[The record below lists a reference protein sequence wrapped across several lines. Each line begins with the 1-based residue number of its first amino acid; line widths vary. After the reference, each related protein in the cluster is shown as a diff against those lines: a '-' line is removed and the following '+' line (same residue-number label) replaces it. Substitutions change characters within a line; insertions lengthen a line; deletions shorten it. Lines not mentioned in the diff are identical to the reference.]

1 MNKNQL
7 PFTALAVLCL
17 SAASCTSQTVTMIQ
31 PQSGATAE
39 CSGSSYGFGQL
50 FTESFV
56 DSCAR
61 AYEQRG
67 FVPLERLTPEDRAR
81 LEKRGLL
88 PKS

>member
-1 MNKNQL
+1 MNTSRL
-7 PFTALAVLCL
+7 LLASV
-17 SAASCTSQTVTMIQ
+17 AAFLVVPAGCTSRTVTMIQ

-61 AYEQRG
+61 AYEGRG
-67 FVPLERLTPEDRAR
+67 YVPVERLKPEDRAR
-81 LEKRGLL
+81 LEKQGLM
-88 PKS
+88 PKP

>member
-1 MNKNQL
+1 MNKTKL
-7 PFTALAVLCL
+7 VLSALAALSLC
-17 SAASCTSQTVTMIQ
+17 SDGCTSQTVMMIQ

-39 CSGSSYGFGQL
+39 CSGSSYGLGQL

-67 FVPLERLTPEDRAR
+67 FVPLERLTPEDRGR
-81 LEKRGLL
+81 LEKQGLL